1 MSNSTPIRYLVIT
14 GKDTPENNAKFVGR
28 NDQDQIKK
36 THQDA
41 RIRIL
46 LRPPPGSPNWAMAK
60 NLKLDENCPAWTP
73 RPASTEEEAEL
84 KKIRDMQEV
93 IRRHMSSR
101 SMSSITSKDMQD
113 VLTQNFGS
121 GWVDALATYQ
131 SAINAMDQGI
141 RV

>member
-1 MSNSTPIRYLVIT
+1 MSNSTPIRHLVIT

-73 RPASTEEEAEL
+73 RPASTEEDQGYAGGYQTSHGFSKHEQHHFEGYARCLDAEL
-84 KKIRDMQEV
+84 R
-93 IRRHMSSR
+93 
-101 SMSSITSKDMQD
+101 
-113 VLTQNFGS
+113 
-121 GWVDALATYQ
+121 
-131 SAINAMDQGI
+131 
-141 RV
+141 

>member
-1 MSNSTPIRYLVIT
+1 MLASEFFF
-14 GKDTPENNAKFVGR
+14 DH
-28 NDQDQIKK
+28 
-36 THQDA
+36 HQDHQTGLWQRTSSWT
-41 RIRIL
+41 RIAPRGRLGL
-46 LRPPPGSPNWAMAK
+46 LQ
-60 NLKLDENCPAWTP
+60 
-73 RPASTEEEAEL
+73 L

-93 IRRHMSSR
+93 IRRHMGSR

-131 SAINAMDQGI
+131 SAINAMDQGV